1 MGVFKNLYLLHGPV
15 PAVDFSVL
23 KNELLSFVK
32 VARERKI
39 ERDVAGNGFIGIDD
53 VPLVGEKGV
62 DSGHCLIDLYVAA
75 DSREGDALAQPSGIV
90 KYKHTTAM
98 IDQIDLV
105 AVKNQLIHPDA
116 CDFPIEVAG
125 FGEKFELCRVL
136 LKFVLGLIVQ
146 PDVLT
151 IRQDGMADQEIKI
164 FIEGVLGYFVQVF
177 VQDIEFLK
185 IGIER
190 VDPEIGR

>member
-1 MGVFKNLYLLHGPV
+1 
-15 PAVDFSVL
+15 
-23 KNELLSFVK
+23 
-32 VARERKI
+32 
-39 ERDVAGNGFIGIDD
+39 
-53 VPLVGEKGV
+53 GEKGV
-62 DSGHCLIDLYVAA
+62 DSGHRLIDLDVAA

-190 VDPEIGR
+190 IDPEIGRSSRVVDREIKIVPVRRVIPEIIFDKAPLPPQHVSVVRLIYEK